1 LYEGDRE
8 PPGAMCTAHAK
19 PASSKREF
27 CVKSPTHEPAMAGT
41 IAAER
46 PLALS
51 RFARGPPP
59 TTQGTLRPGEPP
71 NQRSVLMVVVP
82 DNGTDLF
89 GCVPIAQLL
98 LDRPFPTVPL
108 PLDFQQMARP
118 SANSPNRLPEPA
130 ILTTG
135 QTDSWIRAGRGQ

>member
-1 LYEGDRE
+1 
-8 PPGAMCTAHAK
+8 
-19 PASSKREF
+19 
-27 CVKSPTHEPAMAGT
+27 MAL
-41 IAAER
+41 ARFNRAN
-46 PLALS
+46 PLM
-51 RFARGPPP
+51 
-59 TTQGTLRPGEPP
+59 TQGTLRPGEPP

-118 SANSPNRLPEPA
+118 YAN
-130 ILTTG
+130 
-135 QTDSWIRAGRGQ
+135 